1 MCIIFYRYSFC
12 RPERRP
18 VEGNYS
24 NPRKYYS
31 KDCVAE
37 RERQGRQLMACRGTS
52 KLADAGFRILMHWI
66 WCDISL
72 DCYKCQESSK
82 PLGQV
87 EDEIMKTGAQ
97 FFGEELLKWL
107 VHCTIHISHNDLP
120 EFLSAALA
128 SIDDAT
134 ASPHSSALQSKN
146 SFCVI
151 LLKVKGTAH

>member
-1 MCIIFYRYSFC
+1 MQAENSSKNNLNNKSVRFGHFSTYIKNNLGRAISFVYNDFTDTVSAG
-12 RPERRP
+12 PK
-18 VEGNYS
+18 G
-24 NPRKYYS
+24 
-31 KDCVAE
+31 
-37 RERQGRQLMACRGTS
+37 GRLKET
-52 KLADAGFRILMHWI
+52 
-66 WCDISL
+66 
-72 DCYKCQESSK
+72 KCQESSK